1 MINILSVNCGLAFAP
16 YLAECARSFLSEQA
30 ASARVIRQGGTGLII
45 RAEDAFSVRYQN
57 REASLS
63 REEARHYLETLDFRT
78 EFFDVRRTSDELVF
92 SNVGRSLMVSYPQ
105 SELWLET
112 ETLAHLITIYNR
124 NSGTVDEEIND
135 ALNLPD
141 WLTVSTSP
149 GRLLMSDQRNGRWS
163 LLGADH
169 MAELERRLELLRRAN
184 DELRQPQPPTISLK
198 GITVHLQS
206 AFKLADA
213 LESFAETGEV
223 SAFEDV
229 APLFELKVAR
239 ALEGIEIR
247 DSLSR
252 VGLTKRE
259 AAKWA
264 AIIKDELKR
273 VNAGFIER
281 GRIRTVTASGDQ
293 GVWVLQWGDEV
304 FVPTGVLNQLSAAP
318 EQFHEQD
325 ARLPVIKKVA
335 DFVLLLERSTG
346 GCVSLTEREVEM
358 LARTDALRGD
368 Q

>member
-45 RAEDAFSVRYQN
+45 RAEDAFSLRYQN
-57 REASLS
+57 REAILS
-63 REEARHYLETLDFRT
+63 REEARHYLETLDFRV
-78 EFFDVRRTSDELVF
+78 EFYDVQRTSDELIF

-105 SELWLET
+105 SDLWLET
-112 ETLAHLITIYNR
+112 ETIARLIAIYNR
-124 NSGTVDEEIND
+124 NSGTVDEEVND

-141 WLTVSTSP
+141 WLTVSSGA

-169 MAELERRLELLRRAN
+169 IAELERRLESLGQASDTLAP
-184 DELRQPQPPTISLK
+184 PQPPTISLK

-206 AFKLADA
+206 AFKLSDA

-223 SAFEDV
+223 LAFEEV
-229 APLFELKVAR
+229 APLFELKVSK

-264 AIIKDELKR
+264 AIIKDELR
-273 VNAGFIER
+273 RANAEVIER
-281 GRIRTVTASGDQ
+281 GGIRTVVASGNA
-293 GVWVLQWGDEV
+293 GRWVLQWGDEV
-304 FVPTGVLNQLSAAP
+304 FVPARLLNKLSAAR
-318 EQFHEQD
+318 EE
-325 ARLPVIKKVA
+325 AALEEYASLPVIKKTA
-335 DFVLLLERSTG
+335 DFLLLLERSNG
-346 GCVSLTEREVEM
+346 GCVALTEREVAM
-358 LARTDALRGD
+358 L
-368 Q
+368 